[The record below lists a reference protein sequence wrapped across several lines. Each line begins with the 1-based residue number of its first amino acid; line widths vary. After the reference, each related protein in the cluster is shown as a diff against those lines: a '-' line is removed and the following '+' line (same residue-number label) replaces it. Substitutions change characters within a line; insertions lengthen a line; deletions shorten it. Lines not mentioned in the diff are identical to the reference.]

1 MSLMPFDNDD
11 LFDSFNPFS
20 DSVFSN
26 KFFQKNSLRLD
37 IIEKDSCFEV
47 FADIPAGASKDD
59 IKLEFENGYLTLNVS
74 VKSKYDCDPKD
85 EKCKCSGRFVVK
97 ERYDARYSR
106 RVYLGDNLSRKGI
119 KAVFV
124 NSVLEVTIPKLG
136 GNAEKEYISISC
148 G

>member
-37 IIEKDSCFEV
+37 IIEKDSCFKV
-47 FADIPAGASKDD
+47 FADIPAGASKND

-74 VKSKYDCDPKD
+74 VKSECDCNPKD

-97 ERYDARYSR
+97 ERYNAHYSR
-106 RVYLGDNLSRKGI
+106 RVYLGDNLNREGI
-119 KAVFV
+119 KAIFV
-124 NSVLEVTIPKLG
+124 NNVLEVTVPKLSDS
-136 GNAEKEYISISC
+136 AKKKFIDIS
-148 G
+148 